1 MKIIIDDNRIVFPHE
16 AYKVTYENKE
26 GVETSRLIK
35 VGLINNQDLTITCKN
50 VQAKE
55 VLWVYFNVNETID
68 LRKYPHLVEKV
79 A

>member
-1 MKIIIDDNRIVFPHE
+1 MKIIIDDNRIVFIHE
-16 AYKVTYENKE
+16 AYKITHENKE

-35 VGLINNQDLTITCKN
+35 LGLTNNQDLTIYCKN
-50 VQAKE
+50 PNAKE